1 MNKHFHTAWIL
12 FKSIMSDL
20 SGRIVSADSRIVEKV
35 GKWNMEPSRLHKSL
49 VKSFFFFFCCLIIVF
64 FCLSFPPPSCYL
76 RIWLKIKFHC
86 HTHKFYMKGWEVL
99 SVKRNTLICTHAQ
112 NWISFSLFLTY
123 IFNKI
128 MEVYSCQNIS
138 TSIVDIL
145 LTVVMREDLT
155 TVYLDLQGIVSK
167 NFPISNIFKVLDL
180 QLIKSSIMSTSWN
193 LTVGR
198 QRA

>member
-128 MEVYSCQNIS
+128 MEVYSFFFSRIPSLNQWKRK
-138 TSIVDIL
+138 L
-145 LTVVMREDLT
+145 
-155 TVYLDLQGIVSK
+155 
-167 NFPISNIFKVLDL
+167 FKKQRRSFNNLRDSWH
-180 QLIKSSIMSTSWN
+180 LICIE
-193 LTVGR
+193 GHFE
-198 QRA
+198 